1 MQYFLEGVWV
11 NSQTVFL
18 PLIYKGFGTCCSH
31 RKRRRTAHDHREATR
46 LNRDGWCDGRTG

>member
-18 PLIYKGFGTCCSH
+18 PLIYKGFGTRCSH